1 MKREVLLSIAAIIS
15 MAAGFVL
22 FILGAREIAVVFTLT
37 GIFVY
42 LYIQRKNKK
51 EESAENS

>member
-1 MKREVLLSIAAIIS
+1 MKRDVLLSIAAIIS

-22 FILGAREIAVVFTLT
+22 FIIGAREIALVFTLV
-37 GIFVY
+37 GIFIY

-51 EESAENS
+51 EESAQNS